1 MEPID
6 PQLKDALDRLGLQP
20 TQDAWEQLIVQGL
33 SRYQAGQ
40 LEAAMSLFWFASRL
54 AEHLH
59 GSDHSD
65 TLTAMGNLA
74 VTLRVR
80 GDPSGA
86 ETLQRRVLEARE
98 RTLPPDDRDTLRAMG
113 NLALTLVDRGDLPG
127 AEVLQRHV
135 LAAYERTLPRHDR
148 DTLRAMGNLAGTL
161 HALGELSGAED
172 LQRHVLEACERSL
185 PSDDELRLNAMGNLA
200 ETLHDRGELSG
211 AEALQR
217 RVLDEYER
225 TLPPDH
231 SDTLWAMG
239 NLAGTLHALGDLS
252 DSEALQRR
260 VLEACERTL
269 PPDHPD
275 TLTAM
280 GNLAVTLRARGDLSG
295 AEELMARLVSCANR
309 LRSLPAGVIGRAMMA
324 EALSL
329 TTSALRLATLRTR
342 LGRPATLVLGAIEA
356 GSSRSVLDLLQSN
369 ATDKRAAAAERVRT
383 AGWTEEASRHY
394 LADLE
399 RAPELEMQDK
409 LLLDQQVPLD
419 DQRRQA
425 IAKELSEVRQRLIE
439 AERQLLPAAEP
450 WELAEIRKQLRE
462 GEVLLVYGWSPR
474 WATLG
479 VSLVALPHEK
489 MGEEASA
496 HWVSRVKD
504 APTPPETAELERAL
518 IHRMKSVALL
528 IATGLAPEAA
538 RAADVARSLDAIQ
551 ADADLLKRLDK
562 DAMNDVER
570 LAANLRKAADAL
582 TQDPPQKHHVPSMP
596 IGSLG
601 ALAHVLLDFALPK
614 AIRPVLHRASR
625 VIVAPSGPL
634 HDLPLDVLVELANFA
649 PLKNKPVT
657 LVPSGSILALIRSRG
672 GDLHR
677 DGVTAVGDPD
687 IELPGASRG
696 GDPFHVSQLESL
708 LGERA
713 AGQGR
718 LPRARTEATLVASYR
733 GGTPTIDSQA
743 TPSRLRAEAP
753 RKRVVHIA
761 AHAVLGAMDNP
772 LTSAILL
779 SREPSPDGH
788 RTDGRLS
795 VGDLITTWGDH
806 LKGCELA
813 VLSCCQTGRGVQ
825 VGDSVMALPIG
836 LLHAGVNAIVASLW
850 KVDDLATCL
859 LMTRFHQNLLG
870 DHRTLSG
877 EIDQVDRVAWGTSY
891 ARGVPMPVPQ
901 ALQEA
906 KVWLKALPSMELS
919 EFEAQHPAKPRYVMK
934 DGKYVMKNGKRVEQP
949 TDVQIAQT
957 RDPPFAD
964 ARYWAA
970 FVVIGDA

>member
-1 MEPID
+1 
-6 PQLKDALDRLGLQP
+6 
-20 TQDAWEQLIVQGL
+20 
-33 SRYQAGQ
+33 
-40 LEAAMSLFWFASRL
+40 
-54 AEHLH
+54 
-59 GSDHSD
+59 
-65 TLTAMGNLA
+65 
-74 VTLRVR
+74 
-80 GDPSGA
+80 
-86 ETLQRRVLEARE
+86 
-98 RTLPPDDRDTLRAMG
+98 
-113 NLALTLVDRGDLPG
+113 
-127 AEVLQRHV
+127 
-135 LAAYERTLPRHDR
+135 
-148 DTLRAMGNLAGTL
+148 
-161 HALGELSGAED
+161 
-172 LQRHVLEACERSL
+172 
-185 PSDDELRLNAMGNLA
+185 
-200 ETLHDRGELSG
+200 
-211 AEALQR
+211 
-217 RVLDEYER
+217 
-225 TLPPDH
+225 
-231 SDTLWAMG
+231 
-239 NLAGTLHALGDLS
+239 
-252 DSEALQRR
+252 
-260 VLEACERTL
+260 
-269 PPDHPD
+269 
-275 TLTAM
+275 
-280 GNLAVTLRARGDLSG
+280 
-295 AEELMARLVSCANR
+295 
-309 LRSLPAGVIGRAMMA
+309 
-324 EALSL
+324 
-329 TTSALRLATLRTR
+329 
-342 LGRPATLVLGAIEA
+342 
-356 GSSRSVLDLLQSN
+356 
-369 ATDKRAAAAERVRT
+369 
-383 AGWTEEASRHY
+383 
-394 LADLE
+394 
-399 RAPELEMQDK
+399 MQDK
-409 LLLDQQVPLD
+409 VLLDQQVPLD

-425 IAKELSEVRQRLIE
+425 IATELSEVRRRLIE
-439 AERQLLPAAEP
+439 AERQLLPAAQP

-462 GEVLLVYGWSPR
+462 GEVLLVYGWSTP
-474 WATLG
+474 G
-479 VSLVALPHEK
+479 VSVVALAHKK

-496 HWVSRVKD
+496 HWVSRVED
-504 APTPPETAELERAL
+504 APTPPETAGLERAL
-518 IHRMKSVALL
+518 IHRMNSVALL

-538 RAADVARSLDAIQ
+538 RAADVAKSLAAIQ
-551 ADADLLKRLDK
+551 ADAALVERLGEG
-562 DAMNDVER
+562 AMNDVRR
-570 LAANLRKAADAL
+570 LAANLKKAADAL
-582 TQDPPQKHHVPSMP
+582 TQDPPQNLDVPSMP

-601 ALAHVLLDFALPK
+601 ALARVLLDFALTE

-696 GDPFHVSQLESL
+696 GDSFHVSQLESL

-718 LPRARTEATLVASYR
+718 LPRAKTESTLVASYW
-733 GGTPTIDSQA
+733 GGTPTIDSRA

-919 EFEAQHPAKPRYVMK
+919 EFEAEHPAEPR
-934 DGKYVMKNGKRVEQP
+934 YVMKNGKRVELA
-949 TDVQIAQT
+949 TDVQLAQERAEKT
-957 RDPPFAD
+957 RTPPFAD
-964 ARYWAA
+964 PRYWAA
-970 FVVIGDA
+970 FVVIGDCKLQATPTPPFVHITGA